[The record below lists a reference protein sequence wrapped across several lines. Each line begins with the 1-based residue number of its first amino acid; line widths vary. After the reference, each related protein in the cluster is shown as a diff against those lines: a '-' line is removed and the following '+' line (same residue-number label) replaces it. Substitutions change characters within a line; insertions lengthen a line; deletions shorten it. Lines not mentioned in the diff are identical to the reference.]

1 MRRASAALLCLSLGS
16 EVNAINLIGFPN
28 TAQRP
33 GWVSLSA
40 TPAAHSPGAERWQ
53 RGLPC
58 PPRCPGDITA
68 LVKQK
73 RNPTGGSC
81 SLKKYQCSQAPWG
94 EYISLWLKVAFI
106 VKYVGGK
113 KMFFYTVSFPSA
125 VLTASLGCPEPGV
138 LMLILHVRTSWGR
151 APGPPIPCWEQE
163 RGRQREREPH
173 LPWHPG
179 TLTCTH
185 ARTPC
190 SPLSRN
196 REKSAPHGCI
206 CAARKGRHRGATFIS
221 TRTPAQSPGWT
232 CPSPCLPTPL
242 RDTRGKSI
250 CTISCPTPA
259 VTLRTRL

>member
-1 MRRASAALLCLSLGS
+1 MLRDSNIYAHLQNLIPHVTLESEKSGTRVVHSHELQTVLELKDRRFANPMRRASAALLCLSLGS

-94 EYISLWLKVAFI
+94 EYISL
-106 VKYVGGK
+106 
-113 KMFFYTVSFPSA
+113 
-125 VLTASLGCPEPGV
+125 
-138 LMLILHVRTSWGR
+138 
-151 APGPPIPCWEQE
+151 
-163 RGRQREREPH
+163 
-173 LPWHPG
+173 
-179 TLTCTH
+179 
-185 ARTPC
+185 
-190 SPLSRN
+190 
-196 REKSAPHGCI
+196 
-206 CAARKGRHRGATFIS
+206 
-221 TRTPAQSPGWT
+221 
-232 CPSPCLPTPL
+232 
-242 RDTRGKSI
+242 
-250 CTISCPTPA
+250 
-259 VTLRTRL
+259 